1 MGKHLNFEGNLEHQ
15 NEAIQSIVE
24 VFRGTGRS
32 EVNYHS
38 NYNLAED
45 LENRKIIDDN
55 INTIRKDHDL
65 NSLKK
70 DYKEKDPLILDIH
83 METGTGKTYTYT
95 KTMFELNREYG
106 LNKFIIVVPT
116 LSIKAGTV
124 NFLKGESSRLHFKN
138 IYKKQINCLV
148 VESMAKPT
156 GKRPFPSKVR
166 EFIEGSKMDKN
177 TIYALVINQGM
188 INSPTIQEEQYDRTL
203 LDRFTNCTDGI
214 SATKPVIIIDEPH
227 KFKSDNK
234 TWKNMMKFNPQ
245 FMVRYGATFDK
256 KYYDLMYSLNAVK
269 AFNNDLVKGIEVS
282 IEENKDGKNE
292 IIMLKES
299 DTKEATFSYK
309 NEVGKSTPHVLNKK
323 DDFSLI
329 HPEMAGLK
337 IAEMNK
343 TRVLLSNGMELKK
356 KDKINPYSYSEILQ
370 EKMIKESIE
379 KHFEIEEKNM
389 TTYPRI
395 KTMSLFFIDSIES
408 YRNDDKT
415 QEHIRIYFEKELKNA
430 MERRVKSTQNQEYK
444 NYLENSLKDI
454 KKCHGGYFSKDN
466 TGKDDKIEKEVNE
479 ILHDKEKLLDL
490 DNPRR
495 FIFSKWTL
503 REGWDNPNVFVICK
517 LRGSGSETNKLQEV
531 GRGLRIP
538 VNEFMNRVTDR
549 EHFLHY
555 FVDFEEKDFV
565 SKLQNDINSGSILG
579 EALKELNEELLEEIA
594 KTYNKNKDDLF
605 DELRKLE
612 IIDRKQKFMENGFEK
627 IQNLYP
633 LVFDG
638 KLKAGKVMNS
648 KDKKGKVTLRQE
660 KYQEFK
666 RLWEELNKKV
676 LITYDFKN
684 NEVQQELLNQMIIK
698 FWEEG
703 HFEKSGFELKS
714 FKMKKDEDNIDFQE
728 IKSTESVYNAVS
740 ISNLTYQE
748 FLLELEKLMKVPF
761 NMLHSMFIDLK
772 NNSKVEVKPGVFK
785 NDFDLNNYLSRKT
798 IREIQK
804 YYRDYLIEK
813 SLHNMFISY
822 DSVNTTIHPT
832 ALTDPKGNPLKD
844 IGTSEVGVLF
854 DKAVQ
859 VDSSY
864 LFNELYYD
872 SEIERGNIIEHINEI
887 VVFSKIPKN
896 SIKIPVIG
904 GGSYSPD
911 FAYVVKYKDGKE
923 ALNLVIESKGKEKIG
938 LSSEEKMKIKCVEK
952 LFEGHLNIR
961 FKAQFKN
968 EEISRIVGG
977 VK

>member
-1 MGKHLNFEGNLEHQ
+1 MGKHLNFESNLEHQ
-15 NEAIQSIVE
+15 NEAIESIVE
-24 VFRGTGRS
+24 VFRGVGRY
-32 EVNYHS
+32 ETNHHG
-38 NYNLAED
+38 NYNLVGD
-45 LENRKIIDDN
+45 TENKKIIDEN
-55 INTIRKDHDL
+55 IGIIRKNHSL
-65 NSLKK
+65 NLLKK
-70 DYKEKDPLILDIH
+70 EYKKDDPLILDIH

-95 KTMFELNREYG
+95 KTIFELNREYG
-106 LNKFIIVVPT
+106 LNKFIVVVPT

-124 NFLKGESSRLHFKN
+124 NFLRGESSRLHFKN
-138 IYKKQINCLV
+138 IYKKEINCLV
-148 VESMAKPT
+148 VESMSKAT

-177 TIYALVINQGM
+177 TIYVLVINQGM

-203 LDRFTNCTDGI
+203 LDRFTNCIDGI

-234 TWKNMMKFNPQ
+234 TWKNMMNFNPQ
-245 FMVRYGATFDK
+245 FMIRYGATFDQ

-269 AFNNDLVKGIEVS
+269 AFNNDLVKGIEVN

-292 IIMLKES
+292 SITLLEC
-299 DTKEATFSYK
+299 DTKEAKFSYK
-309 NEVGKSTPHVLNKK
+309 NELGKSTNYVLVKK
-323 DDFSLI
+323 DDFSII
-329 HPEMAGLK
+329 HSEMTGLK
-337 IAEMNK
+337 ISEINK

-370 EKMIKESIE
+370 EKMIKEAIE

-408 YRNDDKT
+408 YRNNDKSL
-415 QEHIRIYFEKELKNA
+415 EHIRIFFEEELKRA
-430 MERRVKSTQNQEYK
+430 IERRINSTQNQDYK
-444 NYLENSLKDI
+444 KYLENSLEDI
-454 KKCHGGYFSKDN
+454 ERCHGGYFSKDN

-565 SKLQNDINSGSILG
+565 NKLQKDINSGSILR
-579 EALKELNEELLEEIA
+579 ESLKELSDELLTEIA
-594 KTYNKNKDDLF
+594 KIYNKSEDDIF
-605 DELRKLE
+605 DELKELK
-612 IIDRKQKFMENGFEK
+612 IIDRKQKFIENGYEK
-627 IQNLYP
+627 IQEKYP
-633 LVFDG
+633 LVFEN
-638 KLKAGKVMNS
+638 KLKSGKVRSS
-648 KDKKGKVTLRQE
+648 KEKRNKITLRQE

-676 LITYDFKN
+676 LITYDFKS
-684 NEVQQELLNQMIIK
+684 NETQQELLNKMIIE
-698 FWEEG
+698 FWDNG

-714 FKMKKDEDNIDFQE
+714 HRSLKGDKYIGFQE
-728 IKSTESVYNAVS
+728 IKSTENRYNAVN

-761 NMLHSMFIDLK
+761 NMIHNMFLELK
-772 NNSKVEVKPGVFK
+772 NNSKIEIKSGIFK
-785 NDFDLNNYLSRKT
+785 NDFNLNNYLSRKT
-798 IREIQK
+798 TREIQK

-832 ALTDPKGNPLKD
+832 TLTDINGNLLKSV
-844 IGTSEVGVLF
+844 GASEVGVLF
-854 DKAVQ
+854 DENTE
-859 VDSSY
+859 VDSNY

-872 SEIERGNIIEHINEI
+872 SEIERKNIIEHIDEI

-952 LFEGHLNIR
+952 LFDGHLNIR
-961 FKAQFKN
+961 FKAQFKTD
-968 EEISRIVGG
+968 EISRIVGG
-977 VK
+977 N

>member
-1 MGKHLNFEGNLEHQ
+1 
-15 NEAIQSIVE
+15 
-24 VFRGTGRS
+24 
-32 EVNYHS
+32 
-38 NYNLAED
+38 
-45 LENRKIIDDN
+45 
-55 INTIRKDHDL
+55 
-65 NSLKK
+65 
-70 DYKEKDPLILDIH
+70 
-83 METGTGKTYTYT
+83 
-95 KTMFELNREYG
+95 
-106 LNKFIIVVPT
+106 
-116 LSIKAGTV
+116 
-124 NFLKGESSRLHFKN
+124 
-138 IYKKQINCLV
+138 
-148 VESMAKPT
+148 
-156 GKRPFPSKVR
+156 
-166 EFIEGSKMDKN
+166 
-177 TIYALVINQGM
+177 
-188 INSPTIQEEQYDRTL
+188 
-203 LDRFTNCTDGI
+203 
-214 SATKPVIIIDEPH
+214 
-227 KFKSDNK
+227 
-234 TWKNMMKFNPQ
+234 
-245 FMVRYGATFDK
+245 
-256 KYYDLMYSLNAVK
+256 
-269 AFNNDLVKGIEVS
+269 
-282 IEENKDGKNE
+282 
-292 IIMLKES
+292 
-299 DTKEATFSYK
+299 
-309 NEVGKSTPHVLNKK
+309 
-323 DDFSLI
+323 
-329 HPEMAGLK
+329 
-337 IAEMNK
+337 MNK
-343 TRVLLSNGMELKK
+343 TRVLLSNGMELNK

-415 QEHIRIYFEKELKNA
+415 QEHIRIYFEEELKRA
-430 MERRVKSTQNQEYK
+430 MGRRIKNTQDQGYK
-444 NYLENSLKDI
+444 KYLENSLEDI
-454 KKCHGGYFSKDN
+454 EKCHGGYFSKDN

-555 FVDFEEKDFV
+555 FVDFEEKYFV
-565 SKLQNDINSGSILG
+565 SKLQNDINSGSIVG
-579 EALKELNEELLEEIA
+579 ETLKELSDELLIEIA
-594 KTYNKNKDDLF
+594 KTYNESEDHIF
-605 DELRKLE
+605 DRLKEFK
-612 IIDRKQKFMENGFEK
+612 IIDRKQKFINNGFEE
-627 IQNLYP
+627 IQKLYP
-633 LVFDG
+633 LVFEN
-638 KLKAGKVMNS
+638 KLKAGKIRSS

-660 KYQEFK
+660 KYNEFK

-684 NEVQQELLNQMIIK
+684 NEAQQELLNKMIIK
-698 FWEEG
+698 FWEDG
-703 HFEKSGFELKS
+703 RFEKSGFELKS
-714 FKMKKDEDNIDFQE
+714 FKSKKGENGANVEFQE
-728 IKSTESVYNAVS
+728 INSAESRYNAVS

-772 NNSKVEVKPGVFK
+772 NNSKVEIKPGVFK
-785 NDFDLNNYLSRKT
+785 NDFNLNNYLSRKT
-798 IREIQK
+798 IREVQK

-822 DSVNTTIHPT
+822 DSVNTTVHPT
-832 ALTDPKGNPLKD
+832 ALTDSKENPLKN

-854 DKAVQ
+854 DETVQ

-872 SEIERGNIIEHINEI
+872 SDIERGNIIEHISEI

-923 ALNLVIESKGKEKIG
+923 ALNLVLESKGKDQIG
-938 LSSEEKMKIKCVEK
+938 LSSEEKMKIRCVEK
-952 LFEGHLNIR
+952 LFDGHLNIR
-961 FKAQFKN
+961 FKAQFKK
-968 EEISRIVGG
+968 EEISRIVGDII
-977 VK
+977 K